1 MLHSI
6 LQEIRKT
13 QQWPQGFKISVFIPI
28 PQKGKAKE
36 FSDYL
41 PPENSVCK
49 SRINRTN
56 MEQPD
61 GQEKVRNNLTLM
73 LGKTEG
79 RRRRG

>member
-1 MLHSI
+1 M
-6 LQEIRKT
+6 
-13 QQWPQGFKISVFIPI
+13 SVFIPI

-36 FSDYL
+36 CSDYL
-41 PPENSVCK
+41 APEKPVCK

-61 GQEKVRNNLTLM
+61 GQEQVRNSLTLI

-79 RRRRG
+79 RRRSGQLGKYESANFRGSYHKCFIS